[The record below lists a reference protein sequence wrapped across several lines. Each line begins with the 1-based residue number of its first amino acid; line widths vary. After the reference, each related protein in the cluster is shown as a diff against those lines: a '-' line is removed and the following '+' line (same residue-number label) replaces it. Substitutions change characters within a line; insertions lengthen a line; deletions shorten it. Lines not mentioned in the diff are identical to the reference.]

1 MPNTGT
7 HRKTAGSGLEDR
19 KERDRDTG
27 LGNSLERQ
35 FSHRTDF
42 HSMKLTVGG
51 GCTYVCFCKCSVI
64 RAGVRY

>member
-19 KERDRDTG
+19 KERERDTR

-35 FSHRTDF
+35 FPHRTDILSSPF
-42 HSMKLTVGG
+42 CETHGG
-51 GCTYVCFCKCSVI
+51 GRLCVCVFL
-64 RAGVRY
+64 